1 MRMNV
6 TALAGGVG
14 AARFLRG
21 LVRALGAE
29 SLPNQ
34 SEADEVTI
42 IGNTGDDATFYG
54 LHISPD
60 LDIVT
65 YTLAGEIGA
74 SGWGFAGDTTHAL
87 EMMSSYGIDTWFT
100 LGDRD
105 IGTHLARTTWLR
117 EGTPLSEV
125 TDRIRRS
132 LGVGARVI
140 PMSDDPVRTKI
151 TTAEGIEREFQE
163 YFVRFG
169 HSEDVSAVRFD
180 GAEQARPAPGV
191 LDALEQA
198 TRIIICPSN
207 PVVSIAPILAVP
219 GIREALRR
227 RRADVVAVSP
237 IVQGAALK
245 GPADRML
252 PLVGAEVSASGVAG
266 LYTDICATFVVDRRD
281 GQEAPK
287 VEALGMR
294 CIVAET
300 VMETVEI
307 ATDLAREVLV

>member
-1 MRMNV
+1 MKFMIV

-21 LVRALGAE
+21 LVRAAGAG
-29 SLPNQ
+29 N
-34 SEADEVTI
+34 VTI
-42 IGNTGDDATFYG
+42 IGNTGDDATFHG
-54 LHISPD
+54 LHVSPD

-74 SGWGFAGDTTHAL
+74 SGWGFDGDTTHAL
-87 EMMSSYGIDTWFT
+87 EQMSSYGVDTWFT

-105 IGTHLARTTWLR
+105 IGTHLARTTWLSQ
-117 EGTPLSEV
+117 GTPLSEV

-132 LGVGARVI
+132 LGVGARII

-151 TTAEGIEREFQE
+151 VTAEGIEREFQE

-169 HSEDVSAVRFD
+169 HSEDVTEVRFD
-180 GAEQARPAPGV
+180 GAEAARPAPGI
-191 LDALEQA
+191 LDSLAQA
-198 TRIIICPSN
+198 ERIVICPSN

-219 GIREALRR
+219 GIREELRR

-252 PLVGAEVSASGVAG
+252 PVVGAEVSASGVAA
-266 LYTDICATFVVDRRD
+266 LYKDICATFVVDQRD
-281 GQEAPK
+281 SLEAAG

-300 VMETVEI
+300 VMDTVEI
-307 ATDLAREVLV
+307 ATSLARQVLAA

>member
-1 MRMNV
+1 MRAV
-6 TALAGGVG
+6 GAGGV
-14 AARFLRG
+14 AAADRYELS
-21 LVRALGAE
+21 APEAANP
-29 SLPNQ
+29 PNQ
-34 SEADEVTI
+34 SGAENVVI
-42 IGNTGDDATFYG
+42 IGNTGDDATFHG

-74 SGWGFAGDTTHAL
+74 SGWGFDGDTTHAL
-87 EMMSSYGIDTWFT
+87 KMMSSYGIDTWFT

-132 LGVGARVI
+132 LGVGARII
-140 PMSDDPVRTKI
+140 PMSDHPVRTKI
-151 TTAEGIEREFQE
+151 ITAEGIEREFQE

-169 HSEDVSAVRFD
+169 HSEDVRAVRFD

-191 LDALEQA
+191 LDALERA
-198 TRIIICPSN
+198 TRIVICPSN

-252 PLVGAEVSASGVAG
+252 PVVGAEVSASGVAG
-266 LYTDICATFVVDRRD
+266 LYKDICATFVIDRRD

-307 ATDLAREVLV
+307 ATNLARDVLV

>member
-1 MRMNV
+1 MKFMIV

-21 LVRALGAE
+21 LVRAAGAG
-29 SLPNQ
+29 N
-34 SEADEVTI
+34 VTI
-42 IGNTGDDATFYG
+42 IGNTGDDATFHG
-54 LHISPD
+54 LHVSPD

-74 SGWGFAGDTTHAL
+74 SGWGFGGDTTHAL
-87 EMMSSYGIDTWFT
+87 EQMSSYGVDTWFT

-105 IGTHLARTTWLR
+105 IGTHLARTTWLSQ
-117 EGTPLSEV
+117 GTPLSEV

-132 LGVGARVI
+132 LGVGARII

-151 TTAEGIEREFQE
+151 VTAEGIEREFQE

-169 HSEDVSAVRFD
+169 HSEDVTGVRFD
-180 GAEQARPAPGV
+180 GAEAARPAPGI
-191 LDALEQA
+191 LDSLAQA
-198 TRIIICPSN
+198 ERIVICPSN

-219 GIREALRR
+219 GIREELRR

-252 PLVGAEVSASGVAG
+252 PVVGAKVSASGVAA
-266 LYTDICATFVVDRRD
+266 LYKDICATFVVDQRD
-281 GQEAPK
+281 SLEAAG

-300 VMETVEI
+300 VMDTVEI
-307 ATDLAREVLV
+307 ATSLARQVLAA

>member
-1 MRMNV
+1 M

-21 LVRALGAE
+21 LVRAVAAE
-29 SLPNQ
+29 N
-34 SEADEVTI
+34 VTI
-42 IGNTGDDATFYG
+42 IGNTGDDATFHG
-54 LHISPD
+54 LHVSPD

-65 YTLAGEIGA
+65 YTLAGEIGP
-74 SGWGFAGDTTHAL
+74 SGWGFSGDTTHAL
-87 EMMSSYGIDTWFT
+87 NQMSSYGIDTWFT

-105 IGTHLARTTWLR
+105 IGTHLARTTWLQ

-125 TDRIRRS
+125 TKRIS
-132 LGVGARVI
+132 LVLGIEARII

-151 TTAEGIEREFQE
+151 TTAAGIEREFQE
-163 YFVRFG
+163 YFVKFR
-169 HSEDVSAVRFD
+169 HSEDVAGVRFD
-180 GAEQARPAPGV
+180 GAETALPAPGV
-191 LDALEQA
+191 LDSLAQA
-198 TRIIICPSN
+198 TRIVICPSN

-219 GIREALRR
+219 GIRDALRG

-266 LYTDICATFVVDRRD
+266 LYKDICGTFVVDRRD
-281 GQEAPK
+281 SAEAAK

-300 VMETVEI
+300 VMDTVEI
-307 ATDLAREVLV
+307 ATSLAREVLAA

>member
-1 MRMNV
+1 MIV

-14 AARFLRG
+14 AAKFLRG
-21 LVRALGAE
+21 LVRAVPPE
-29 SLPNQ
+29 S
-34 SEADEVTI
+34 VTI
-42 IGNTGDDATFYG
+42 IGNTGDDEIFHG
-54 LHISPD
+54 LHVSPD

-65 YTLAGEIGA
+65 YTLAGEIGEP
-74 SGWGFAGDTTHAL
+74 GWGFQDDTTHAL
-87 EMMSSYGIDTWFT
+87 DQMSDYGIDTWFT

-105 IGTHLARTTWLR
+105 IGTHLSRTTWLSQ
-117 EGTPLSEV
+117 GISLSEV

-132 LGVGARVI
+132 LGVAARII
-140 PMSDDPVRTKI
+140 PMSNDPVRTRI
-151 TTAEGIEREFQE
+151 VTAEGFEREFQE
-163 YFVRFG
+163 YFVRYR
-169 HSEDVSAVRFD
+169 HSEDVTAVLFH
-180 GAEQARPAPGV
+180 GAETARPAPGV
-191 LDALEQA
+191 LDSLAKA
-198 TRIIICPSN
+198 DRIVICPSN

-252 PLVGAEVSASGVAG
+252 PVVGAEVSASGVAG
-266 LYTDICATFVVDRRD
+266 LYRDICATFVVDRRD
-281 GQEAPK
+281 AVEAAK

-307 ATDLAREVLV
+307 AASLAQEVLV

>member
-1 MRMNV
+1 V

-21 LVRALGAE
+21 LVRAVAAE
-29 SLPNQ
+29 N
-34 SEADEVTI
+34 VTI
-42 IGNTGDDATFYG
+42 IGNTGDDATFHG
-54 LHISPD
+54 LHVSPD

-65 YTLAGEIGA
+65 YTLAGEIGP
-74 SGWGFAGDTTHAL
+74 SGWGFSGDTTHAL
-87 EMMSSYGIDTWFT
+87 NQMSSYGIDTWFT

-105 IGTHLARTTWLR
+105 IGTHLARTTWLQ

-125 TDRIRRS
+125 TKRIS
-132 LGVGARVI
+132 LVLGIEARII

-151 TTAEGIEREFQE
+151 TTAAGIEREFQE
-163 YFVRFG
+163 YFVKFR
-169 HSEDVSAVRFD
+169 HSEDVAGVRFD
-180 GAEQARPAPGV
+180 GAETALPAPGV
-191 LDALEQA
+191 LDSLAQA
-198 TRIIICPSN
+198 TRIVICPSN

-219 GIREALRR
+219 GIRDALRG

-266 LYTDICATFVVDRRD
+266 LYKDICGTFVVDRRD
-281 GQEAPK
+281 SAEAAK

-300 VMETVEI
+300 VMDTVEI
-307 ATDLAREVLV
+307 ATSLAREVLAA

>member
-1 MRMNV
+1 MGMNV

-21 LVRALGAE
+21 LVGAVAAE
-29 SLPNQ
+29 
-34 SEADEVTI
+34 DVTI
-42 IGNTGDDATFYG
+42 IGNTGDDATFHG

-74 SGWGFAGDTTHAL
+74 SGWGFDGDTTHAL

-132 LGVGARVI
+132 LGVEARII

-151 TTAEGIEREFQE
+151 VTAEGIEREFQE

-191 LDALEQA
+191 LDALAGAQ
-198 TRIIICPSN
+198 RIVICPSN

-227 RRADVVAVSP
+227 RRGDVVAVSP

-252 PLVGAEVSASGVAG
+252 PVVGAEVSASGVAG
-266 LYTDICATFVVDRRD
+266 LYQDICATFVVDRRD
-281 GQEAPK
+281 RSEATK

-300 VMETVEI
+300 VMDTVEI
-307 ATDLAREVLV
+307 ATSLAQQVLAA